1 MVGVVAAGGSG
12 SRLSPLTN
20 YINKHLAP
28 CEPGKLMI
36 DYPLKT
42 MAELGLQEVIVVTG
56 SNHASQIVDYVADG
70 ERYGFKKVEYAFQ
83 AKPAGIADVLK
94 RINDKE
100 QESDLLLILGDN
112 YFSERIEVPYP
123 TGKGRAVAWEFDI
136 EDPFKAQK
144 FGQAVRNDDGI
155 VTDIVEKPTKTYSSR
170 ILTGLYYFPM
180 DVFQKVRELTPS
192 ARNELEITHL
202 LKLYLLEDRLTVLP
216 VKGDW
221 ADLGEW
227 DSLQKFWTSRGADGS
242 AKWK

>member
-12 SRLSPLTN
+12 SRLSPLTS

-36 DYPLKT
+36 DYPLQT
-42 MAELGLQEVIVVTG
+42 MRDAGFDEVIVVTG

-70 ERYGFKKVEYAFQ
+70 EKYGFTKVEYAFQ

-100 QESDLLLILGDN
+100 QDSDLLLILGDN
-112 YFSERIEVPYP
+112 YFSEKLEVPYP
-123 TGKGRAVAWEFDI
+123 SGVKGKAVAWEYDI
-136 EDPFKAQK
+136 GDIFAAKK
-144 FGQAVRNDDGI
+144 FGQAVRNDQGM
-155 VTDIVEKPTKTYSSR
+155 VTDIVEKPDKTYSSR
-170 ILTGLYYFPM
+170 ILTGLYYFPQ
-180 DVFQKVRELTPS
+180 DVFEKVQALNPS

-202 LKLYLLEDRLTVLP
+202 LKLYLLEERLLVMP
-216 VKGDW
+216 VKGLW

-227 DSLQKFWTSRGADGS
+227 ESLQKFWVARGANGT
-242 AKWK
+242 AK

>member
-12 SRLSPLTN
+12 SRLAPLTN

-36 DYPLKT
+36 DYPL
-42 MAELGLQEVIVVTG
+42 ELMRKIGLDEVIIVTG
-56 SNHASQIVDYVADG
+56 ANHASQIVDYVADG

-100 QESDLLLILGDN
+100 KKSDILLILGDN
-112 YFSERIEVPYP
+112 YFSEKIPVLFDHKM
-123 TGKGRAVAWEFDI
+123 KGYAIAWEYDI
-136 EDPFKAQK
+136 GDVNKARA
-144 FGQAVRNDDGI
+144 FGQALRDQTGRVINI
-155 VTDIVEKPTKTYSSR
+155 EEKSSTPISSK

-180 DVFQKVRELTPS
+180 DVFEKVERLSPS

-202 LKLYLLEDRLTVLP
+202 LKIYMNERRLVIENVP
-216 VKGDW
+216 GEW

-227 DSLQKFWTSRGADGS
+227 DSLQKFWTNKGANGS
-242 AKWK
+242 AR